1 MTAPDY
7 RELPKR
13 VDLAETIEDV
23 DVSPP
28 QTDEGLPQPDKD
40 WFASGG

>member
-1 MTAPDY
+1 MTASDY
-7 RELPKR
+7 YELPKR
-13 VDLAETIEDV
+13 IDPVEMIEEV

-28 QTDEGLPQPDKD
+28 QTDEGLPQPDKG